1 MAEFDVPEQH
11 DTLPGV
17 AAPVL
22 TREIVGH
29 EKQSALLAASYQTG
43 RLHHALMFEGLAGI
57 GKASLAFHLA
67 QHLIAH
73 PFAHDAPANFETLSQ
88 DSDDF
93 RQLVNGTHLQ
103 VLHLSRPFDPKTEK
117 FKTMVTVDEI
127 RRINHFLSRT
137 NTGAGYR
144 VVIIDPIND
153 MNANAANALL
163 KNLEEPPGRTLFI
176 LIAHSAGRI
185 LPTIRSRC
193 QIVHLSSLSDNDL
206 KQAIAQASVSNKISD
221 ADLDR
226 LAAFSEGSVRR
237 ALMLSGFGGLE
248 VTDTADK
255 LIAESVF
262 DIDKA
267 GKLGDAMTPREAD
280 IQYQLLIDHLLQ
292 RVAKAA
298 LRHGEANDTGRAES
312 MARYYGQTR
321 QMLSEAQAFNLDRK
335 QTIFGLISAL
345 RDKTQAG
352 LL

>member
-1 MAEFDVPEQH
+1 MAEFEGAEQH

-17 AAPVL
+17 RAPVS
-22 TREIVGH
+22 TSSVFGH
-29 EKQSALLAASYQTG
+29 EKRAALLASSYQTG
-43 RLHHALMFEGLAGI
+43 RLHHALMFEGPVGI
-57 GKASLAFHLA
+57 GKASLAFLLA
-67 QHLIAH
+67 QHLIAN
-73 PFAHDAPANFETLSQ
+73 PRAVEAPSNLMTLAQ

-103 VLHLSRPFDPKTEK
+103 VLHLTRPFDPKTEK

-163 KNLEEPPGRTLFI
+163 KNLEEPSGRTLFI

-185 LPTIRSRC
+185 LPTVRSRC
-193 QIVHLSSLSDNDL
+193 QIVHFSPLSDDDL
-206 KQAIAQASVSNKISD
+206 KQAASKASVSTKISD
-221 ADLDR
+221 TDLNR
-226 LAAFSEGSVRR
+226 LTTLAEGGVRR
-237 ALMLSGFGGLE
+237 ALMLIGFGGLD

-267 GKLGDAMTPREAD
+267 GKLGDAMMSREAD
-280 IQYQLLIDHLLQ
+280 IQYQLLTDHLLQ
-292 RVAKAA
+292 RIVKAA
-298 LRHGEANDTGRAES
+298 LRHGYRNDSNSAET
-312 MARYYGQTR
+312 MARFYGETR
-321 QMLSEAQAFNLDRK
+321 QMLVEAQAFNLDRK

-345 RDKTQAG
+345 RHKTQAG